1 MLNKMPSEKIK
12 VRRGTPFE
20 NFLYVFKQLKRG
32 LVSHSKILE
41 KTMLSEKLKLD
52 MGPLLT
58 ILFYLFK
65 QLETGL
71 VCHFQ
76 MLKIMLSEKLNPF
89 WTPFDYSVLFV
100 QTA

>member
-41 KTMLSEKLKLD
+41 KTMLSE
-52 MGPLLT
+52 
-58 ILFYLFK
+58 
-65 QLETGL
+65 
-71 VCHFQ
+71 
-76 MLKIMLSEKLNPF
+76 S
-89 WTPFDYSVLFV
+89 
-100 QTA
+100 